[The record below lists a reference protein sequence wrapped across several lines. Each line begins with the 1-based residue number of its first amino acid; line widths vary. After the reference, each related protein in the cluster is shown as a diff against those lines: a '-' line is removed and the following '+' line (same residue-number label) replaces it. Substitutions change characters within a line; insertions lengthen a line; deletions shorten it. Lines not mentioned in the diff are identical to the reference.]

1 MSLTVNDRVR
11 AIATFRFI
19 EVRLME
25 ITAAWTPTT
34 AEMEVKV
41 LFGRHIFD
49 FAQHADW
56 LGKRTFELRKPEQYS
71 LKPAESYVDVIE
83 ALAAEEETG
92 KRLSALYDVF
102 IPALESRYRAY
113 VDATDRLLDEPSVV
127 IVERILI
134 DLERM
139 KRDAHRLRERIAV
152 VAVPLPELAGRESA
166 HSAIVAPH
174 V

>member
-11 AIATFRFI
+11 MIATFRFI

-34 AEMEVKV
+34 PEMEVKV

-56 LGKRTFELRKPEQYS
+56 LGKRTFELRKAEHYT
-71 LKPAESYVDVIE
+71 LKPVESYGAVIE
-83 ALAAEEETG
+83 QMASEEETTN
-92 KRLSALYDVF
+92 RLSAFYDVF
-102 IPALESRYRAY
+102 LPALENRYRAY

-127 IVERILI
+127 IIERILT
-134 DLERM
+134 DLARM
-139 KRDAHRLRERIAV
+139 QADARRLRERVSLAP
-152 VAVPLPELAGRESA
+152 VALAELAGRESA
-166 HSAIVAPH
+166 HAAIFAA
-174 V
+174 

>member
-34 AEMEVKV
+34 PEMEVKV

-71 LKPAESYVDVIE
+71 LKPVDSYVGVID
-83 ALAAEEETG
+83 ALAAVEETD

-102 IPALESRYRAY
+102 IPALENRYRAY
-113 VDATDRLLDEPSVV
+113 IEATDGLLDEPSVV
-127 IVERILI
+127 IIERILI
-134 DLERM
+134 DFGRM
-139 KRDAHRLRERIAV
+139 RRDAERLRDRIAV
-152 VAVPLPELAGRESA
+152 PAVALPELAGRESA
-166 HSAIVAPH
+166 HSAIVAA
-174 V
+174 